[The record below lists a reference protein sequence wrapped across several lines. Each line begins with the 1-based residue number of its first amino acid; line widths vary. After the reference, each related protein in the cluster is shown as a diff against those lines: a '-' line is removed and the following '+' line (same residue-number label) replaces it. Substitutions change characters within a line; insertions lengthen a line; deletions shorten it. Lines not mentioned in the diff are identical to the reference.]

1 MNSWSSLIP
10 GPEGEALRRVLCE
23 AATVA
28 HTENAA
34 RFDPDE
40 LGDDALIY
48 GLSTTVNARH
58 IAARAVE
65 EHDELGQVTVC
76 ERGRAWWLEVQRP
89 RLAALRL
96 FFYKAPP
103 GASSVYDLRLDDAEI
118 KRELSTTNGRQLEL
132 FNRQGGVG
140 NVELLNLVVL
150 HYGEPATGLTRV
162 DVGAPYLDGDKIAW
176 DWFER
181 FDESEAEPPVGAES
195 ASSLGDDEDGFPDLE
210 LVLSDPNESLP
221 VVVVEPPTTEFDALR
236 LRDNSGDAEAGSGEG
251 QG

>member
-1 MNSWSSLIP
+1 MNSWGKLIP
-10 GPEGEALRRVLCE
+10 GPQGEALRRVLCE
-23 AATVA
+23 AAAVA

-58 IAARAVE
+58 IAGRHVE
-65 EHDELGQVTVC
+65 EHAELDRVAVC

-89 RLAALRL
+89 GLAAMRL

-118 KRELSTTNGRQLEL
+118 KMELSTTNGRQLEL

-140 NVELLNLVVL
+140 NVELLNLIVL
-150 HYGEPATGLTRV
+150 HYGDPTTGLTRV
-162 DVGAPYLDGDKIAW
+162 DVGAPYLNDDKIAW

-181 FDESEAEPPVGAES
+181 FDEPEAEPAGVPS
-195 ASSLGDDEDGFPDLE
+195 TSSLGDDGDGYPDLE
-210 LVLSDPNESLP
+210 LVANGPDDSLP
-221 VVVVEPPTTEFDALR
+221 LTVVDPPTTEFDALR
-236 LRDNSGDAEAGSGEG
+236 LRDDSEAAEAGSGEG
-251 QG
+251 PG

>member
-1 MNSWSSLIP
+1 M
-10 GPEGEALRRVLCE
+10 LCA

-48 GLSTTVNARH
+48 GLATTVNARY

-65 EHDELGQVTVC
+65 EHAQLGNVTVC

-89 RLAALRL
+89 DLAALRL

-150 HYGEPATGLTRV
+150 HHGDPITGLTRV
-162 DVGAPYLDGDKIAW
+162 DIGAPYLDGDKIAW

-181 FDESEAEPPVGAES
+181 FDELEAEPVGAAS
-195 ASSLGDDEDGFPDLE
+195 ASPLADDGNGFADLALVISEPD
-210 LVLSDPNESLP
+210 ESQP
-221 VVVVEPPTTEFDALR
+221 VAAVEPATTEFDALR
-236 LRDNSGDAEAGSGEG
+236 LRHNAETAEPGRGEG

>member
-1 MNSWSSLIP
+1 MNSWSSLIQ
-10 GPEGEALRRVLCE
+10 GPEGAALRDVLCE
-23 AATVA
+23 AAAVA

-48 GLSTTVNARH
+48 GLATTINARF

-65 EHDELGQVTVC
+65 EHDELGNVTVC

-89 RLAALRL
+89 GLAALRL

-103 GASSVYDLRLDDAEI
+103 AASSVYDLRLDDAEI

-132 FNRQGGVG
+132 FNRRGGVG

-150 HYGEPATGLTRV
+150 HYGEPATALTRV
-162 DVGAPYLDGDKIAW
+162 DVGAPYLDGDAIAW

-181 FDESEAEPPVGAES
+181 FDELGAES
-195 ASSLGDDEDGFPDLE
+195 VSAATVSPLGEDADGFADLALVVSEPDQSPPS
-210 LVLSDPNESLP
+210 VA
-221 VVVVEPPTTEFDALR
+221 VEPATSEFDALR
-236 LRDNSGDAEAGSGEG
+236 LRHDSETAGRGTDEG

>member
-10 GPEGEALRRVLCE
+10 GPEGDVLRQVLCE
-23 AATVA
+23 AAAVA

-48 GLSTTVNARH
+48 GLSTTVNARY

-65 EHDELGQVTVC
+65 EHAELGNVAVC

-89 RLAALRL
+89 GLAVLRL

-103 GASSVYDLRLDDAEI
+103 GATSVYDLRLDDAEI

-150 HYGEPATGLTRV
+150 HYGDPITGLVRI
-162 DVGAPYLDGDKIAW
+162 DVGAPYLDGDRIAW

-181 FDESEAEPPVGAES
+181 FDEREAELVGTAN
-195 ASSLGDDEDGFPDLE
+195 ASPLGDDGDGFADLALAISE
-210 LVLSDPNESLP
+210 PAQSRPIAA
-221 VVVVEPPTTEFDALR
+221 VEPATTEFDALQ
-236 LRDNSGDAEAGSGEG
+236 LRDGSVIAERRSGED